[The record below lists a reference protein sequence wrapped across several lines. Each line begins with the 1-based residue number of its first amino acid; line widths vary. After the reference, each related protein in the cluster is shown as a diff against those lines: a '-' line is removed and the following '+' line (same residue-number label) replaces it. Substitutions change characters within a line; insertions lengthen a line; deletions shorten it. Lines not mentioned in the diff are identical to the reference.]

1 MFIAKRI
8 ELRLF
13 DEKRQTIQVGD
24 EIIFVKN
31 DGDGDTITAK
41 VVEILKY
48 PAFSDLFNDYDIEI
62 LADKSMTKEELMGA
76 LNEFY
81 PEEKQKEYGV
91 VGIRFELKK

>member
-1 MFIAKRI
+1 M
-8 ELRLF
+8 
-13 DEKRQTIQVGD
+13 GD